1 AALSGGERRTLA
13 VPDMA
18 RSDDPTRI
26 DEQLVVTGDA
36 QLFDSL
42 LQALPYLVNYPYECT
57 EQTLNR
63 FVSTGIVSSLFRD
76 YPAIGKRTEE
86 LSKRDTRL
94 ETWDATDPN
103 RKLALEETPWL
114 EAARGGR
121 DTGNPLS
128 RVLDPRVAKAEREA
142 VLARLAKA
150 QTASG
155 GFPWWAGGPPS
166 EYMTV
171 YILHGFANALD

>member
-36 QLFDSL
+36 QLFDSVL
-42 LQALPYLVNYPYECT
+42 AALPYIVDYPYECV

-76 YPAIGKRTEE
+76 YPAVATMAEE
-86 LSKRDTRL
+86 LSTRETPL
-94 ETWDATDPN
+94 EAWAAPDPT
-103 RKLALEETPWL
+103 RRMALEETPWL
-114 EAARGGR
+114 VEAKGGR
-121 DTGNPLS
+121 D
-128 RVLDPRVAKAEREA
+128 
-142 VLARLAKA
+142 
-150 QTASG
+150 
-155 GFPWWAGGPPS
+155 AGLGL
-166 EYMTV
+166 EK
-171 YILHGFANALD
+171 IL